1 MDFYKDTNNNV
12 WYEVDEEKNFRCI
25 NFGFYVVE
33 LLNLCSYWSSKE
45 HFINCLTT
53 LLDPNS
59 QICKEY
65 RFSDEKGSFIIENL
79 SNVYDDGLKDVLG
92 WYKEYSE
99 LLVFIQ
105 RVPDYKKEK
114 NYDMLA
120 GMYLHFKFFLS
131 MISRGQYEPIS
142 NERFLKWENKEKDF
156 IEFCGHTFFHDAKI
170 PCEHYKTKN
179 HSDIFILDLWEFLF
193 NSQIPKINVCK
204 ECGLLFVS
212 NNTNATYC
220 NICKKAMNQ
229 IRYRNRKENKERFLH
244 KQIIDFLYS
253 IDETK
258 SLSNEFLNESNYYW
272 DIVCGKE
279 VETNNMYNEKI
290 TSNEQY
296 YEWLLKKRSQYKKR
310 GKNNGS

>member
-12 WYEVDEEKNFRCI
+12 WYEVDEGKNFRCI

-114 NYDMLA
+114 NSYRFF
-120 GMYLHFKFFLS
+120 YL
-131 MISRGQYEPIS
+131 
-142 NERFLKWENKEKDF
+142 
-156 IEFCGHTFFHDAKI
+156 
-170 PCEHYKTKN
+170 KT
-179 HSDIFILDLWEFLF
+179 
-193 NSQIPKINVCK
+193 
-204 ECGLLFVS
+204 LLFEGQKYEKLVQMLKGRRDGKQF
-212 NNTNATYC
+212 
-220 NICKKAMNQ
+220 IKK
-229 IRYRNRKENKERFLH
+229 FL
-244 KQIIDFLYS
+244 
-253 IDETK
+253 
-258 SLSNEFLNESNYYW
+258 
-272 DIVCGKE
+272 
-279 VETNNMYNEKI
+279 
-290 TSNEQY
+290 
-296 YEWLLKKRSQYKKR
+296 
-310 GKNNGS
+310 